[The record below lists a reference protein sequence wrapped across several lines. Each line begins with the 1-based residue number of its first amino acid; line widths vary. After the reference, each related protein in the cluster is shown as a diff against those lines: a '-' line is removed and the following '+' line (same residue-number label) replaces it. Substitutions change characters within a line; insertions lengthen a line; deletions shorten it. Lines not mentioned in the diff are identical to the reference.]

1 MTVLVLTYR
10 LRDIGIVEVFPEIR
24 GRNIELIDHD
34 NKQPQFCA
42 LRNPRQDHTPFWEAV
57 MEKLNSLFARGEESG
72 DPGDD
77 RVRDVICAQ
86 LPDQYLMVD
95 EVKSS

>member
-1 MTVLVLTYR
+1 
-10 LRDIGIVEVFPEIR
+10 
-24 GRNIELIDHD
+24 
-34 NKQPQFCA
+34 
-42 LRNPRQDHTPFWEAV
+42 
-57 MEKLNSLFARGEESG
+57 MEKLNSLFARGGESG

-86 LPDQYLMVD
+86 LPDHLMVD